1 MVQCFA
7 ETGQYQKIILYS
19 QKISYVPD
27 YIHLFRNVVLRTTPD
42 HAVEFAQML
51 LSDDAEPLANINQVC
66 EINSLTNLIGY
77 YFVLNIPN
85 IFIFNFNV
93 DCRYIYRAK
102 HGSTMH

>member
-1 MVQCFA
+1 M
-7 ETGQYQKIILYS
+7 YS

-66 EINSLTNLIGY
+66 FINNLY
-77 YFVLNIPN
+77 SVF
-85 IFIFNFNV
+85 
-93 DCRYIYRAK
+93 YIQYILY
-102 HGSTMH
+102 